1 MAQRPVKKLP
11 KAMRDNIMI
20 VRAFNR
26 EMALIERRY
35 LLGTYSVPKYYAEM
49 HKLIERTR
57 RKLTI

>member
-1 MAQRPVKKLP
+1 
-11 KAMRDNIMI
+11 MI